1 MTVGVVRTPRK
12 FVSGPPFLDS
22 QVNSADYTSCGVA
35 PAIAHSADSVRR
47 LIDSDKSWIAERRKN
62 SVVDIFMGFTVSKIR

>member
-22 QVNSADYTSCGVA
+22 QVNSADYTSCGVP
-35 PAIAHSADSVRR
+35 PAISTSMESIGRI
-47 LIDSDKSWIAERRKN
+47 IDSDKSWIVEKEN
-62 SVVDIFMGFTVSKIR
+62 SVVEIFMGFTPSV

>member
-22 QVNSADYTSCGVA
+22 QVNSVDYTSCGVP
-35 PAIAHSADSVRR
+35 PAISPAMESAGRI
-47 LIDSDKSWIAERRKN
+47 IDSDKSWIVEKRKPQR
-62 SVVDIFMGFTVSKIR
+62 DIHRVYYVCMI